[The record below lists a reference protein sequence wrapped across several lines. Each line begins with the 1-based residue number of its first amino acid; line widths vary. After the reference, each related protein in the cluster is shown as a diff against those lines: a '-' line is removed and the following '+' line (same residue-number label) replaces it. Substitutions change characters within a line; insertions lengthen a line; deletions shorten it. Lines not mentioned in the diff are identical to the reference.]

1 MSLRQTLSSCWS
13 SIQRDLFP
21 WLEERVGP
29 LSAFHQDL
37 VKVLE
42 MARIEALVP
51 DCRGSVGRPPAE
63 RAALAR
69 AFVAKAVF
77 NITAT
82 TALIE
87 RVTTDKILR
96 RLCGWE
102 QANEI
107 PSEATFSRAFA
118 EFAASALPSRVHEAL
133 IAQTQKNRLVGHISR
148 DSTAIEARE
157 KPLKLAA
164 TEKPKH
170 KPGRPRKGEQ
180 RPEKE
185 ARRLERQP
193 GLSLEAMLAD
203 LPRHCAVGTK
213 RNAKSLPSRK
223 RGATRRAGP
232 ATSCTSMLPMAVSRS
247 AVSSRQRRFTT
258 AKRRYHWPA

>member
-1 MSLRQTLSSCWS
+1 M
-13 SIQRDLFP
+13 
-21 WLEERVGP
+21 GP

-51 DCRGSVGRPPAE
+51 HSRGSVGRPPAE

-82 TALIE
+82 TTLIE

-157 KPLKLAA
+157 KPLKLVAA
-164 TEKPKH
+164 EKPKY
-170 KPGRPRKGEQ
+170 KPGRPR
-180 RPEKE
+180 
-185 ARRLERQP
+185 
-193 GLSLEAMLAD
+193 
-203 LPRHCAVGTK
+203 
-213 RNAKSLPSRK
+213 KSLPSRK
-223 RGATRRAGP
+223 RGENSG
-232 ATSCTSMLPMAVSRS
+232 
-247 AVSSRQRRFTT
+247 QRR
-258 AKRRYHWPA
+258 KPAASNASRA

>member
-1 MSLRQTLSSCWS
+1 VSLRQTLSSCWS
-13 SIQRDLFP
+13 SIQHDLFP

-29 LSAFHQDL
+29 LSAFHRDL

-51 DCRGSVGRPPAE
+51 HCRGSVGRPPAE

-82 TALIE
+82 TTLIE

-102 QANEI
+102 QANQI

-118 EFAASALPSRVHEAL
+118 EFAVSALPSRVHEAL

-164 TEKPKH
+164 AEKPKY

-185 ARRLERQP
+185 ACRLERQP
-193 GLSLEAMLAD
+193 GLTLEAMLAD

-232 ATSCTSMLPMAVSRS
+232 VTSCTSTLPMAVSQS
-247 AVSSRQRRFTT
+247 
-258 AKRRYHWPA
+258 PAC